1 MRLIQKERYD
11 MLAALGRL
19 LYRTRWGALLLSL
32 AVVLGAALY
41 GTGVF
46 GTLTAGGFEDPNSQ
60 SAQAH
65 VLLDQQLGGWTPDV
79 VVLMRSDTLGAT
91 DPAFASA
98 ATQLLTTLQAQPG
111 VASVVSYYSTQSP
124 RLLSRDGHETF
135 AAVQLV
141 ATDRQAKERDYKT
154 LKPLMTSPTL
164 QVSVGGDLAVND
176 AVNTQVSADL
186 ERAEIISFPVLAI
199 LLVIVFAGL
208 VAAGLPLVIGG
219 VAILGAFAALR
230 LLTGL
235 TPISIFAVNV
245 VTVLG
250 LGLAI
255 DYALFIVTR
264 FREELNVSA
273 GDTRYALERTLTTA
287 GRTVLFSGL
296 TVSVSLLGLLLFPE
310 GFLRSMGLGAI
321 SAVLVAML
329 AALILLPALLAIL
342 GRRVNS
348 LSLQSLFRRSRSS
361 GLARQHREAHGA
373 WYRLSQ
379 VVMRWPVPVAVA
391 GLAILVTLGAPFL
404 HASFSTPDVRVL
416 PATQEARVVSD
427 RLAQDFAQQGASSI
441 VVAIHTSGDA
451 LSSENLARLDGYER
465 EIAAMPNVVAVQSLV
480 SVDPS
485 LTLADYQQL
494 YAQPERNPQIAAVAA
509 QLANGGGTK
518 VIVEL
523 SSAEFSGATE
533 DAVRQIRALPA
544 PEGFQPLVGGETA
557 YQMDLFSNLRATLP
571 WALGVIALAVFVL
584 LFLMT
589 GSVVMP
595 IKTILL
601 NTLSLTATFGALVW
615 IFQDGNLTQALGFQ
629 SNGSIDGTQTI
640 LIFALAFG
648 LSMDYEVFL
657 LSRIKERFDATGDN
671 RAAVASGLQRT
682 GWLISSAALLL
693 AVVLVAMS
701 TSKIVFIEQIGVGLA
716 IAVIMDATLVRSLL
730 VPATMRLLGRWNWW
744 APAPLRAVW
753 RRIGLSEAES
763 TPGDASVQGFDER
776 GAVPSVPVR
785 QEIMS

>member
-1 MRLIQKERYD
+1 

-19 LYRTRWGALLLSL
+19 LYRTRWFALLLSL

-41 GTGVF
+41 GFGVF
-46 GTLTAGGFEDPNSQ
+46 GTLTGGGFEDPNSQ
-60 SAQAH
+60 SAHAH
-65 VLLDQQLGGWTPDV
+65 ALLDQQLGGSTADI
-79 VVLMRSDTLGAT
+79 VVLMRSDTLNAT
-91 DPAFASA
+91 DPAFADA
-98 ATQLLTTLQAQPG
+98 ATRLLNTLQAQPS
-111 VASVVSYYSTQSP
+111 VASVTSYYSTQSP

-135 AAVQLV
+135 AVVQLA
-141 ATDRQAKERDYKT
+141 ATDRTVKGRDYKA
-154 LKPLMTSPTL
+154 LLPLITSPTL

-176 AVNTQVSADL
+176 AVNAQVSSDL
-186 ERAEIISFPVLAI
+186 ERAETLSFPVLAV

-208 VAAGLPLVIGG
+208 VAAGLPLLIGG

-230 LLTGL
+230 LLTGV
-235 TPISIFAVNV
+235 TPISIFAINV

-264 FREELNVSA
+264 FREELDASA
-273 GDTRYALERTLTTA
+273 GDSRRALERTLATA

-342 GRRVNS
+342 GQRVNS
-348 LSLQSLFRRSRSS
+348 LSLQRLFRR
-361 GLARQHREAHGA
+361 AAPRQNRETHGA

-379 VVMRWPVPVAVA
+379 FVMRWPVPVAVA
-391 GLAILVTLGAPFL
+391 ALAMLVTLGLPFL

-416 PATQEARVVSD
+416 PANQEARVVSD

-441 VVAIHTSGDA
+441 VVAIRTPGDA
-451 LSSENLARLDGYER
+451 LSSENLARLDGYVRQIE
-465 EIAAMPNVVAVQSLV
+465 AMPDVVAVQSLV
-480 SVDPS
+480 SVDPA
-485 LTLADYQQL
+485 LTLADYQRL
-494 YAQPERNPQIAAVAA
+494 YTRPEQNPQIAAVAA
-509 QLANGGGTK
+509 QLANGAGTK

-533 DAVRQIRALPA
+533 NAVRQIRAMPA
-544 PEGFQPLVGGETA
+544 PGGFQPLVGGETA

-571 WALGVIALAVFVL
+571 YALAVIALAVFVL

-595 IKTILL
+595 IKAILL

-615 IFQDGNLTQALGFQ
+615 IFQDGHLTQALGLQ

-657 LSRIKERFDATGDN
+657 LSRIKERFDATGDS

-701 TSKIVFIEQIGVGLA
+701 TSKIVFIQQIGVGLA

-744 APAPLRAVW
+744 APRPLRAIW
-753 RRIGLSEAES
+753 RRIGLSEAEAPVAVDVS
-763 TPGDASVQGFDER
+763 GEADDASREALASQR
-776 GAVPSVPVR
+776 A
-785 QEIMS
+785 

>member
-1 MRLIQKERYD
+1 

-19 LYRTRWGALLLSL
+19 LYRTRWFALLLSL

-41 GTGVF
+41 GFGVF
-46 GTLTAGGFEDPNSQ
+46 GTLTGGGFEDPNSQ
-60 SAQAH
+60 SAHAH
-65 VLLDQQLGGWTPDV
+65 ALLDQQLGGSTADI
-79 VVLMRSDTLGAT
+79 VVLMRSDTLNAT
-91 DPAFASA
+91 DPAFADA
-98 ATQLLTTLQAQPG
+98 ATRLLNTLQAQPS
-111 VASVVSYYSTQSP
+111 VASVTSYYSTQSP

-135 AAVQLV
+135 AVVQLA
-141 ATDRQAKERDYKT
+141 ATDRTVKGRDYKA
-154 LKPLMTSPTL
+154 LLPLITSPTL

-176 AVNTQVSADL
+176 AVNAQVSSDL
-186 ERAEIISFPVLAI
+186 ERAETLSFPVLAV

-208 VAAGLPLVIGG
+208 VAAGLPLLIGG

-230 LLTGL
+230 LLTGV
-235 TPISIFAVNV
+235 TPISIFAINV

-264 FREELNVSA
+264 FREELDASA
-273 GDTRYALERTLTTA
+273 GDSRRALERTLATA

-342 GRRVNS
+342 GQRVNS
-348 LSLQSLFRRSRSS
+348 LSLQRLFCR
-361 GLARQHREAHGA
+361 GAAAEPRETHGA

-379 VVMRWPVPVAVA
+379 FVMRWPVPVAVA
-391 GLAILVTLGAPFL
+391 ALAMLVTLGLPFL

-416 PATQEARVVSD
+416 PANQEARVVSD

-441 VVAIHTSGDA
+441 VVAIRTPGDA
-451 LSSENLARLDGYER
+451 LSSENLARLDGYVRQIE
-465 EIAAMPNVVAVQSLV
+465 AMPDVVAVQSLV
-480 SVDPS
+480 SVDPA
-485 LTLADYQQL
+485 LTLADYQRL
-494 YAQPERNPQIAAVAA
+494 YTRPEQNPQIAAVAA
-509 QLANGGGTK
+509 QLANGAGTK

-533 DAVRQIRALPA
+533 NAVRQIRAMPA
-544 PEGFQPLVGGETA
+544 PGGFQPLVGGETA

-571 WALGVIALAVFVL
+571 YALAVIALAVFVL

-595 IKTILL
+595 IKAILL

-615 IFQDGNLTQALGFQ
+615 IFQDGHLTQALGLQ

-657 LSRIKERFDATGDN
+657 LSRIKERFDATGDS

-701 TSKIVFIEQIGVGLA
+701 TSKIVFIQQIGVGLA

-744 APAPLRAVW
+744 APRPLRAIW
-753 RRIGLSEAES
+753 RRIGLSEAEAPVAVDVS
-763 TPGDASVQGFDER
+763 GEADDASREALASQR
-776 GAVPSVPVR
+776 A
-785 QEIMS
+785 

>member
-1 MRLIQKERYD
+1 MKLIQKERRD

-19 LYRTRWGALLLSL
+19 LYRARWVALPLSL

-41 GTGVF
+41 GFGVF
-46 GTLTAGGFEDPNSQ
+46 GTLTSGGFEDPNSQ
-60 SAQAH
+60 SAHARA
-65 VLLDQQLGGWTPDV
+65 LLDQQLGGSTADIV
-79 VVLMRSDTLGAT
+79 ILLRSDTLSAS

-98 ATQLLTTLQAQPG
+98 ATQLLDTLHTQPG
-111 VASVVSYYSTQSP
+111 VASVTSYYSTQSP

-135 AAVQLV
+135 AAVQLA

-176 AVNTQVSADL
+176 AVNAQVSADL
-186 ERAEIISFPVLAI
+186 ERAEMLSFPVLAV

-230 LLTGL
+230 LLTGV

-264 FREELNVSA
+264 FREELDVSA
-273 GDTRYALERTLTTA
+273 GDTRRALERTLATA

-348 LSLQSLFRRSRSS
+348 LSLQRVFRRSAA
-361 GLARQHREAHGA
+361 ARPNREAHGA

-379 VVMRWPVPVAVA
+379 FVMRWPVPVAVA

-416 PATQEARVVSD
+416 PANQEARVVSD

-441 VVAIHTSGDA
+441 VVAIRTPGDA
-451 LSSENLARLDGYER
+451 LSFENLARLDGYVRQIE
-465 EIAAMPNVVAVQSLV
+465 AMPNVIAVQSLV
-480 SVDPS
+480 SGDPS
-485 LTLADYQQL
+485 LTLADYQHL
-494 YAQPERNPQIAAVAA
+494 YAQPAQNPQIAAVAA
-509 QLANGGGTK
+509 QLAYGAGTK

-523 SSAEFSGATE
+523 SPAEFSGATE
-533 DAVRQIRALPA
+533 DAVRQIRALHA
-544 PEGFQPLVGGETA
+544 PDGFQALVGGETA

-571 WALGVIALAVFVL
+571 YALAVIALAIFVL

-595 IKTILL
+595 IKAILL

-615 IFQDGNLTQALGFQ
+615 IFQDGHLSRMLGFTAI
-629 SNGSIDGTQTI
+629 GAIEAWVPVIVFT
-640 LIFALAFG
+640 FAFG

-657 LSRIKERFDATGDN
+657 LSRIKEAYEECGDTD
-671 RAAVASGLQRT
+671 RAVANGLQRSGRIIT
-682 GWLISSAALLL
+682 CAAFGI
-693 AVVLVAMS
+693 M
-701 TSKIVFIEQIGVGLA
+701 IVFLGFAAGQTLGIKEMGLALA
-716 IAVIMDATLVRSLL
+716 IAVAVDATLVRCLL
-730 VPATMRLLGRWNWW
+730 VPATMTLLGKANWW
-744 APAPLRAVW
+744 APAPLR
-753 RRIGLSEAES
+753 RIYERFGMREAPAA
-763 TPGDASVQGFDER
+763 TGPR
-776 GAVPSVPVR
+776 VPEPEPSR
-785 QEIMS
+785 NT

>member
-1 MRLIQKERYD
+1 
-11 MLAALGRL
+11 MLAAVGGM
-19 LYRTRWGALLLSL
+19 LYRTRWFALVISL

-41 GTGVF
+41 GFGVF
-46 GTLTAGGFEDPNSQ
+46 GSLTSGGFEDPNSQ
-60 SAQAH
+60 SAQARA
-65 VLLDQQLGGWTPDV
+65 LLDQQLGGSTADI
-79 VVLMRSDTLGAT
+79 VVLMRSDTLSAT
-91 DPAFASA
+91 DPTFADA
-98 ATQLLTTLQAQPG
+98 AARLLNTLQAQPS
-111 VASVVSYYSTQSP
+111 VASVTSYYSTHSP

-141 ATDRQAKERDYKT
+141 ATDPTAKGRDYKA
-154 LKPLMTSPTL
+154 LLPLIASPTL
-164 QVSVGGDLAVND
+164 QISVGGDLAVNS
-176 AVNTQVSADL
+176 AVNAQVSADL
-186 ERAEIISFPVLAI
+186 ERAEMLSFPVLAV

-208 VAAGLPLVIGG
+208 VAAGLPLVVGG

-230 LLTGL
+230 LLTGV
-235 TPISIFAVNV
+235 TPISIFAINV

-264 FREELNVSA
+264 FREELDASA
-273 GDTRYALERTLTTA
+273 GDTRRALERTLATA

-321 SAVLVAML
+321 AAVLVAML
-329 AALILLPALLAIL
+329 AALILLPAILAIL
-342 GRRVNS
+342 GWRVNS
-348 LSLQSLFRRSRSS
+348 LSLQRLFRRSSA
-361 GLARQHREAHGA
+361 ARLTRETHGA

-379 VVMRWPVPVAVA
+379 FVMRWPVPVA
-391 GLAILVTLGAPFL
+391 LAALAVLVTLGLPFL

-416 PATQEARVVSD
+416 PANQEARVVSG
-427 RLAQDFAQQGASSI
+427 RLTQDFAQQGASSI
-441 VVAIHTSGDA
+441 VVAIRTPGDA
-451 LSSENLARLDGYER
+451 LSSENLASLDSYVRQIE
-465 EIAAMPNVVAVQSLV
+465 AMPDVVAVQSLV
-480 SVDPS
+480 TVDPA
-485 LTLADYQQL
+485 LTLADYQRL
-494 YAQPERNPQIAAVAA
+494 YARPEQNPQIAA
-509 QLANGGGTK
+509 QLAHGAGTK
-518 VIVEL
+518 VVVEL

-533 DAVRQIRALPA
+533 DVVRQLRALPA
-544 PEGFQPLVGGETA
+544 PGGFQPLVGGQTA

-571 WALGVIALAVFVL
+571 YALVVIALAIFVL

-595 IKTILL
+595 IKAILL

-615 IFQDGNLTQALGFQ
+615 IFQDGHLTQALGLQ

-657 LSRIKERFDATGDN
+657 LSRIKERFDATGDS

-701 TSKIVFIEQIGVGLA
+701 TSKIVFIQQIGVGLA

-730 VPATMRLLGRWNWW
+730 APATMRLLGRWNWW
-744 APAPLRAVW
+744 APRPLRAIW
-753 RRIGLSEAES
+753 RRIGLSEADARASASAEETEES
-763 TPGDASVQGFDER
+763 ATSQ
-776 GAVPSVPVR
+776 SPVR
-785 QEIMS
+785 ALP

>member
-1 MRLIQKERYD
+1 

-19 LYRTRWGALLLSL
+19 LYRTRWVALLLSL
-32 AVVLGAALY
+32 AVVVGAALY
-41 GTGVF
+41 GSGVF
-46 GTLTAGGFEDPNSQ
+46 GTLTDGGFEDPNSQ
-60 SAQAH
+60 SAHARA
-65 VLLDQQLGGWTPDV
+65 LLDQQLGGSTADIII
-79 VVLMRSDTLGAT
+79 LMRSDTLSAT

-98 ATQLLTTLQAQPG
+98 ATQLLDTLQSQST
-111 VASVVSYYSTQSP
+111 VASVTSYYSTQSP

-135 AAVQLV
+135 AAVQFS
-141 ATDRQAKERDYKT
+141 ATDRTVKERDYKA
-154 LKPLMTSPTL
+154 LKPLITSPTL

-176 AVNTQVSADL
+176 AVNAQVSADL
-186 ERAEIISFPVLAI
+186 ERAEMLSFPVLAV

-230 LLTGL
+230 LLTGV
-235 TPISIFAVNV
+235 TPISIFAINV

-255 DYALFIVTR
+255 DYALFMVTR
-264 FREELNVSA
+264 FREELEVNA
-273 GDTRYALERTLTTA
+273 GDTRGALERTLATA

-348 LSLQSLFRRSRSS
+348 LSVQSLFRRTAVRPN
-361 GLARQHREAHGA
+361 RETQGA

-379 VVMRWPVPVAVA
+379 FVMRWPVPVAVA

-416 PATQEARVVSD
+416 PANQEARVVSD
-427 RLAQDFAQQGASSI
+427 RLAQDFAQEGASSI
-441 VVAIHTSGDA
+441 VVAIRTPGDA
-451 LSSENLARLDGYER
+451 LSSENLARLDGYVRQIE
-465 EIAAMPNVVAVQSLV
+465 AMPNVIAAQSLV

-485 LTLADYQQL
+485 LTLTDYQQL

-509 QLANGGGTK
+509 QLTYGAGTK

-523 SSAEFSGATE
+523 SPAEFSGATE

-544 PEGFQPLVGGETA
+544 PEGFQALVGGETA
-557 YQMDLFSNLRATLP
+557 YQMDLFSNLRVTLP
-571 WALGVIALAVFVL
+571 YALAVIALAIFVL

-595 IKTILL
+595 IKAILL

-657 LSRIKERFDATGDN
+657 LSRIKERFDATGDS

-730 VPATMRLLGRWNWW
+730 VPATMRLLGQWNWW
-744 APAPLRAVW
+744 APAPLRAIW
-753 RRIGLSEAES
+753 RRIGLSEAE
-763 TPGDASVQGFDER
+763 TPANVAVEQSGDER
-776 GAVPSVPVR
+776 EHASSFDAPVR
-785 QEIMS
+785 QEVMD